1 MSTIKKEKLVILDGH
16 TVNPGDLPWDALEEL
31 TDLTVYE
38 RSQAED
44 VIARIGDASLLMTNK
59 CRINKAVIDAC
70 PQLKYIG
77 EMATGYNNIDIAY
90 AREKNIT
97 VTNVPNYSSDAVA
110 QLVFALLLE
119 ICHHVGHHAERVRQ
133 GRWSSAPDFAFW
145 DYPLIELQ
153 GKTLGIWGYGTIGKS
168 VARIAHAFGMRVLA
182 HSRSRQSSS
191 EAQVSFVP
199 LEQMLAEADVI
210 SLHVPLH
217 AESRDLVNAEK
228 IALMKDGVILI
239 NSSRGPIVK
248 DADLIAALESGKVA
262 WYATDVLSKEPPP
275 ADLPLLH
282 APNTLVTPHIGWA
295 PLEARQRLRDIAIEN
310 VKQFLN
316 GTPQNVVNG

>member
-110 QLVFALLLE
+110 QLVLPCSWKSATMSVITPKGCDKAAGPLPPISLLGLSADRTARQDLRHLGLRYHWQKRRPHRP
-119 ICHHVGHHAERVRQ
+119 CFRHARPRPQPQSPVRQ
-133 GRWSSAPDFAFW
+133 RGAGQLCP
-145 DYPLIELQ
+145 
-153 GKTLGIWGYGTIGKS
+153 
-168 VARIAHAFGMRVLA
+168 ARTNA
-182 HSRSRQSSS
+182 SRSGCHFSAR
-191 EAQVSFVP
+191 
-199 LEQMLAEADVI
+199 
-210 SLHVPLH
+210 
-217 AESRDLVNAEK
+217 
-228 IALMKDGVILI
+228 
-239 NSSRGPIVK
+239 
-248 DADLIAALESGKVA
+248 
-262 WYATDVLSKEPPP
+262 PPP
-275 ADLPLLH
+275 RRVA
-282 APNTLVTPHIGWA
+282 
-295 PLEARQRLRDIAIEN
+295 
-310 VKQFLN
+310 
-316 GTPQNVVNG
+316 